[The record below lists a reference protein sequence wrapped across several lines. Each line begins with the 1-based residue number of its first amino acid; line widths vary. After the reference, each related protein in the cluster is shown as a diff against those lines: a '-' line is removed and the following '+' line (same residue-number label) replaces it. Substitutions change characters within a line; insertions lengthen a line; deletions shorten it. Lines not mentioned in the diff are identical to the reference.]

1 MHRIRVLCHPL
12 EQPVAEVNKQER
24 GLDSTET
31 EVKIQARGLGFSSP
45 NPLRQP
51 LRDEVRERLAPALLL
66 LFRHTIPDSLS
77 RNRATGYSMKIAK
90 AGTTRTKMLY
100 KTGLTFVLFTL
111 EFSQDH
117 FKEETDKVV
126 LVSLTFGQS
135 CLLTLLCG
143 VNVVRYSM
151 KGMFV
156 EGKHLFHELVKSG
169 PIALLTQP

>member
-1 MHRIRVLCHPL
+1 MHRIRVLCHRL

-31 EVKIQARGLGFSSP
+31 EVKIHARGLGFSSP

-51 LRDEVRERLAPALLL
+51 LRDEVLERLVPVLLL

-77 RNRATGYSMKIAK
+77 RNRATGYSMKIAN
-90 AGTTRTKMLY
+90 AESTRTKMLY

-117 FKEETDKVV
+117 FKEERESCACFANFRPDC
-126 LVSLTFGQS
+126 
-135 CLLTLLCG
+135 CLLFAKK
-143 VNVVRYSM
+143 RYFAGSTWY
-151 KGMFV
+151 V
-156 EGKHLFHELVKSG
+156 
-169 PIALLTQP
+169 TQ